1 MAAPLIVYLAGQAFR
16 LAGTQAVRNL
26 IKKSGAKILKSV
38 DDIPKKAGKPRE
50 IKGSTA
56 FNKLI
61 KERKPDLFEQV
72 GNVFAKKSNKM
83 TMASP
88 GRASSKEGIVSGV
101 KRVAGR
107 DRGQQVRG
115 GAKVLGGIGAVGA
128 IASAVTKGSRARK
141 DIRDKKKGSTLSKSS
156 DISKRIPTTYTV
168 KKGDTFTSIAREK
181 GTTVAK
187 LKELNKVDPKKLQ
200 IGSKVKLR

>member
-26 IKKSGAKILKSV
+26 IKKSGARILKSV
-38 DDIPKKAGKPRE
+38 DDIPKKAGKARP
-50 IKGSTA
+50 IKGSTE

-61 KERKPDLFEQV
+61 KERTPDVFEKI
-72 GNVFAKKSNKM
+72 GNIFTKKANRVRLS
-83 TMASP
+83 SP
-88 GRASSKEGIVSGV
+88 GRVNPKEGTVTGV
-101 KRVAGR
+101 VRVAGR
-107 DRGQQVRG
+107 DRGKIVKGVTGTIATG
-115 GAKVLGGIGAVGA
+115 GAVAAGAA
-128 IASAVTKGSRARK
+128 KGSKARK

>member
-38 DDIPKKAGKPRE
+38 DDIPKKAGKTRP
-50 IKGSTA
+50 IKGSTE

-61 KERKPDLFEQV
+61 KERTPDVFEKI
-72 GNVFAKKSNKM
+72 GNIFTKKANRVRLS
-83 TMASP
+83 SP
-88 GRASSKEGIVSGV
+88 GRVNPKEGTVTGIV
-101 KRVAGR
+101 RVAGR
-107 DRGQQVRG
+107 DRGKIVKGVAGTVATG
-115 GAKVLGGIGAVGA
+115 GAMAAGVAR
-128 IASAVTKGSRARK
+128 GSKARK
-141 DIRDKKKGSTLSKSS
+141 DIRGKKKGSTLSKSS

-200 IGSKVKLR
+200 IGSRVKLR